1 MNKTNRWIDR
11 WKPFSH
17 SLVFALVMLALSACQ
32 LPGQSDPAPT
42 PAPTAAVQPSPTPSN
57 QPLGSAEN
65 PLLLAVVTEPVDL
78 ENESAGGDLGAAA
91 AELAQTLADQSG
103 YSVASM
109 EFSNYADLIRA
120 LDRREVHIA
129 WLPPLTYLR
138 AAQLGAARVALL
150 SNNFGVYSYGA
161 QIIANVNT
169 NLESFYDPAAG
180 ANTDTDEAIFDQLRG
195 LRPCWVSLDSPSGY
209 ILPAGAITKTGVQ
222 LQPGAVLQSHTAV
235 IRALYVKD
243 ICDFGA
249 TFAISGDP
257 RTASNVQDLPYL
269 MDQIQVIWRSDP
281 VIPNLNLSYIPEMP
295 QEIAQ
300 NLNSALITL
309 AKTPEGQDLLTR
321 ANQYDIQGL
330 READDSEY
338 DALKDAVK
346 ELGIDLKTTLGR

>member
-1 MNKTNRWIDR
+1 MNKTNHRTDR
-11 WKPFSH
+11 WKLFSH
-17 SLVFALVMLALSACQ
+17 SLVFTLVIFTLSACQ
-32 LPGQSDPAPT
+32 LPAQQLPT
-42 PAPTAAVQPSPTPSN
+42 PTPPPTEALQPSPTPSN
-57 QPLGSAEN
+57 QPLGSADN

-78 ENESAGGDLGAAA
+78 ENESGSGDLSAAS
-91 AELAQTLADQSG
+91 AELAQTLANQSG
-103 YSVASM
+103 YSIESI

-150 SNNFGVYSYGA
+150 TNNFGVYSYGA

-169 NLESFYDPAAG
+169 NLKAFYDPAAG
-180 ANTDTDEAIFDQLRG
+180 VNTDTDEAIFDQLRG

-209 ILPAGAITKTGVQ
+209 ILPAGAIAKTGVQ

-249 TFAISGDP
+249 TFAVSGDP

-269 MDQIQVIWRSDP
+269 MDQIQVIWRSGP

-330 READDSEY
+330 REAKDSDY
-338 DALKDAVK
+338 NALKEAVK